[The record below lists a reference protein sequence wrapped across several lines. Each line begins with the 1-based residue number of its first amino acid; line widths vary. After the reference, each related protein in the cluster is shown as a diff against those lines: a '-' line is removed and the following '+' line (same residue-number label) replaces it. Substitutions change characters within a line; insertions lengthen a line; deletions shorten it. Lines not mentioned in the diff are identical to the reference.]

1 MRKPSDKLKES
12 ILTRIQVSDE
22 FKLKI
27 SKPLKLKH
35 WPFFTICIIGVLSIV
50 ILSINLKEGNLEVT
64 AIAIAMCLLLIAAF
78 GFVILMRIKK
88 SKRNL

>member
-27 SKPLKLKH
+27 SKPLKLEH
-35 WPFFTICIIGVLSIV
+35 WPFFTICIIGVFSIL
-50 ILSINLKEGNLEVT
+50 ILGINLKEGNLEVT

-78 GFVILMRIKK
+78 GFVILIRIKK